1 MDRIAQFL
9 ASLKGVDLVRVTT
22 REPGKEGTVRM
33 WFAVGR
39 RGSIYLLTPS
49 RTLKAERWAD
59 DPWVRLAIPGGPEI
73 EGEVRPVAGEQVG
86 DDIGILVERFGLA
99 GAVTPEAL
107 DWMLESGTHR
117 LYRVVPAGAA

>member
-1 MDRIAQFL
+1 MDGVTEFL
-9 ASLKGVDLVRVTT
+9 AALKGVDSVRVTT

-59 DPWVRLAIPGGPEI
+59 DPWVRVAVPGGPEI
-73 EGEVRPVAGEQVG
+73 EGEVLPVAGDQVG
-86 DDIGILVERFGLA
+86 EDMEVLVERFGLA

-107 DWMLESGTHR
+107 GWMLESGTHR
-117 LYRVVPAGAA
+117 LYRVVPAGTA